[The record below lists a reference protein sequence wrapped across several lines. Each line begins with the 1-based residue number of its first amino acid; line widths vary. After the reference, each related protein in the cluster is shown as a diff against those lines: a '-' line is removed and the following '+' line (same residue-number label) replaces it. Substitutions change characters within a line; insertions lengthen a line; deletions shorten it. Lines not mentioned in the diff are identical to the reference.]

1 MSEKGLD
8 HMSIGKISH
17 YQLISILG
25 QGGMGIVYKAIDEK
39 LQRTVAIKTL
49 PPEWVGNEKLRKRLM
64 TEALAAS
71 RLNHPNICTIYEV
84 DEADGIL
91 FIAMEF
97 VKGHV
102 LGEEI
107 RQGPIDLGR
116 ALDIA
121 IQIAAGLDKAHR
133 ENIVHRD
140 IKPSNIALA
149 EDETVKILDFGLAR
163 ILKEIDSK
171 VLNEATTQQM
181 SLTEAGQIVGTLAY
195 MSPEQLNAEGVDA
208 RTDIFSSAVVLYEML
223 QGQPPFRGNTP
234 LQLMRSILY
243 DHPGSLSRANTTLPA
258 NLDRII
264 AKALAKN
271 RDQRYATM
279 RELKEDLLNLKDP
292 SKRPG
297 HGKQQETIAVLYFE
311 NLSGAGEQ
319 EYLRDGMTEDVI
331 TELSKVGSLRVFPR
345 SAVMSYRDKQVTAP
359 EIGRQLN
366 ASYVLAGSL
375 RHAGNRVRIT
385 AQLIESNGGHTVWA
399 ERYDREMQDVLDLQ
413 DEIAGSIARA
423 LSIKLSPQ
431 EAEAI
436 ARKPADNPEAYD
448 YYLRGRRFFR
458 RGTKK
463 DMHSAAEMFE
473 HAVAL
478 DPNFALAYAGLGH
491 AYGRIHRYSDENPQW
506 MAKGIEACEQAMRL
520 ETHLPEAL
528 SARAF
533 LFYAHEQYELAIQYA
548 RMALDRK
555 DDCEGAYFTLGLA
568 LFITDRLEEAAEL
581 AERAIE
587 MSGDDYNV
595 YVAYV
600 NTFNSLGEREKAER
614 LRRQHIRVLQWQVE
628 WAPENVRA
636 HVLLAG
642 NYADLGES
650 DKAIAEVE
658 KAVACEPNDASTL
671 YNAACTYGLLGFKKE
686 ALSMLKR
693 AIQNGYWHFDL
704 IARDPDFKSLHEEPE
719 FQLLIKQ

>member
-1 MSEKGLD
+1 
-8 HMSIGKISH
+8 MSIGKISH
-17 YQLISILG
+17 YQIISILG

-49 PPEWVGNEKLRKRLM
+49 PPEWVGDEKLRKRLM
-64 TEALAAS
+64 SEARAAS
-71 RLNHPNICTIYEV
+71 RLSHPNICTIYEV

-97 VKGHV
+97 VEGHV

-107 RQGPIDLGR
+107 RQGPLDLGR

-149 EDETVKILDFGLAR
+149 EDGTVKILDFGLAR
-163 ILKEIDSK
+163 ILKEIDNN
-171 VLNEATTQQM
+171 VLIDATTQQM
-181 SLTEAGQIVGTLAY
+181 SLTEAGQIVGTVGY
-195 MSPEQLNAEGVDA
+195 MSPEQLNAEAVDA

-223 QGQPPFRGNTP
+223 RGQPPFRGNTA

-243 DHPGSLSRANTTLPA
+243 DHPESLSRTNTTFPA
-258 NLDRII
+258 NLDRVI

-279 RELKEDLLNLKDP
+279 KELKEDLLRLKDP
-292 SKRPG
+292 SKSLG

-331 TELSKVGSLRVFPR
+331 TELSKVERLRVFPR

-359 EIGRQLN
+359 EIGRELN

-385 AQLIESNGGHTVWA
+385 AQLIESSGGHTVWA

-413 DEIAGSIARA
+413 DEIAGSIAQA

-431 EAEAI
+431 EEEAI
-436 ARKPADNPEAYD
+436 ARKPVDNPEAYD

-463 DMHSAAEMFE
+463 DMQSAAEMFE

-491 AYGRIHRYSDENPQW
+491 AYGRIHRYSDQNPQW

-520 ETHLPEAL
+520 ESHLPEAL

-533 LFYAHEQYELAIQYA
+533 LFYAHEQYELAIEYA
-548 RMALDRK
+548 RMALERK

-568 LFITDRLEEAAEL
+568 LFITDRLSEAAEL
-581 AERAIE
+581 ADRAIE
-587 MSGDDYNV
+587 VSGDDYNV

-600 NTFNSLGEREKAER
+600 NTFNRLGEREQAER
-614 LRRQHIRVLQWQVE
+614 LRRQHIRVLQWQIE
-628 WAPENVRA
+628 WAPDNVRA

-642 NYADLGES
+642 NYADLGDLDS
-650 DKAIAEVE
+650 AIAEVE
-658 KAVACEPNDASTL
+658 KAVACDPNDASTL

-704 IARDPDFKSLHEEPE
+704 IARDPDFKNLYDEPE
-719 FQLLIKQ
+719 FQLLIKK